1 MYPESFKQQVV
12 QEYEAGGVSL
22 QALRRKYRIGGT
34 TTVSKWLHRYGRGVE
49 MVSSKSA
56 TDSSA
61 ESSAEALGT
70 VSRIAALEAEVAHM
84 REKVIVFETLV
95 EVAGEYVNMDLK
107 KSLGHS
113 CPSISHTYCPRARTT
128 GRDKP
133 ML

>member
-22 QALRRKYRIGGT
+22 QALRRKYHIGGT

-107 KSLGHS
+107 KKFGPQLPEHLAHVLPKSSDAGS
-113 CPSISHTYCPRARTT
+113 R
-128 GRDKP
+128 
-133 ML
+133 